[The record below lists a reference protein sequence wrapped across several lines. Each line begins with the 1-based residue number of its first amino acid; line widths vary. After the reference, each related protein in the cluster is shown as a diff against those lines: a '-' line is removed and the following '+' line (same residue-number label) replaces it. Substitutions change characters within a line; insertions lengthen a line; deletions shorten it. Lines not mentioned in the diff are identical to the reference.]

1 MDISICTLLI
11 TFLISFDS
19 IQFSSQG
26 ISFGTCS
33 HPKLLPETVH
43 MLETKVGLPTFQ
55 SLIYDDAVHVL
66 LLGQMATNGAHNIG
80 ILTTEGWKLMND
92 DELEIYNMI
101 RRRNPH
107 ALAGAYR
114 IPHIAYKKGDKI
126 FRLSEVTH
134 SLVKVA
140 ECFQKTGEMVFLI
153 PRLGGA
159 SQEMRPIEGD
169 ELKRGHEYIA
179 RYWRGMWLVKDLLPP
194 EEEMVLEQHHH

>member
-107 ALAGAYR
+107 ALAGA
-114 IPHIAYKKGDKI
+114 
-126 FRLSEVTH
+126 
-134 SLVKVA
+134 
-140 ECFQKTGEMVFLI
+140 
-153 PRLGGA
+153 